1 MASPECLPRCIYLVA
16 ITVGRIGRWDAP
28 EVDDR
33 TLPGESSPALSQLA
47 QDFLEEI
54 TFDSRVSVTSAWVLP
69 EPK

>member
-1 MASPECLPRCIYLVA
+1 MASPIPYTRGVDLVA
-16 ITVGRIGRWDAP
+16 VPIGRICWWYAA

-33 TLPGESSPALSQLA
+33 PLPGESSTALGQLA

-54 TFDSRVSVTSAWVLP
+54 TLDSRVSVTSAWVLP